1 MLFIRINILLN
12 ISRSKW
18 NQTMKFGQ
26 FIEYIMRII
35 FFKNHTENEAG
46 RLVPDIFL
54 YFKKDLCEI
63 K

>member
-18 NQTMKFGQ
+18 NQTMTFGQ

>member
-18 NQTMKFGQ
+18 NQKFGQ

>member
-1 MLFIRINILLN
+1 MLFIRINMLLN